1 MTKKELIK
9 ILKKEQETFKNYAGM
24 IIMVEQ
30 KRVSEEMGIL
40 KFEYYEGNKIEYT
53 GGITVSLGKPVES
66 PPSKN
71 TSPWDK
77 LKPGQSDYIGFY
89 LQARGKSFAEKIGQF
104 IKRSIEESKLQD
116 LIHLIK

>member
-24 IIMVEQ
+24 IIIVEQ

-53 GGITVSLGKPVES
+53 GGITVSLGKPV
-66 PPSKN
+66 
-71 TSPWDK
+71 
-77 LKPGQSDYIGFY
+77 
-89 LQARGKSFAEKIGQF
+89 
-104 IKRSIEESKLQD
+104 
-116 LIHLIK
+116 